1 MKNHNLSITDELKE
15 TDKKIASL
23 IDKRSRLLSRI
34 SQTRQQKNTS
44 LTDAQLEKEL
54 WKVWKEEM
62 KKSNQSI
69 VRQLFTIL
77 NSLGYS
83 RAEKGSSDNP
93 FCLYPPHTVNL
104 NLPAP
109 GSVAQSHFAAFL
121 SMFDQNKLELNN
133 FILNDHIIELIKLAN
148 QCGASLSWSD
158 NIFTSQGNHRLNLDG
173 QNLFINHSLFN
184 FYLFICLAIG
194 DANRIKFNSSAQ
206 FKTVNLKHLQDFL
219 PQLGARLSSIEPGS
233 YSLPVRLESGAPLPN
248 EISIPDQLDPEFVKA
263 LILTAPSY
271 EKGLTIRCN
280 FFNDKGFAE
289 LFSTM
294 KETGIQLEVMGNSV
308 EIHPSRTDLKQINIP
323 ADPVLSGFL
332 LSMAGLS
339 QGQTVLEGHWQQES
353 SESQAVLQVLEQCG
367 IKTNI
372 SSDRISAKS
381 AGPVTAD
388 FFDLSEYPSIMPL
401 AFSLCLSSSM
411 AAQTEIL
418 MPTET
423 TDYEIAVEILDQ
435 TGYDFE
441 AHNRGMRVFSQKK
454 KTKSDPW
461 NSPDPYWT
469 LGYCLLSFRNKGI
482 CLANPGKITS
492 IWPGFWRIF
501 TNLTG
506 KKEESKKEE
515 INDHRGDT
523 NEKPAR
529 RRIRT

>member
-1 MKNHNLSITDELKE
+1 MKNHNISITDELKE

-34 SQTRQQKNTS
+34 SQIRQQKKTS
-44 LTDAQLEKEL
+44 LTDASLEKEL

-83 RAEKGSSDNP
+83 RAEKGSSDKP
-93 FCLYPPHTVNL
+93 FCLYPPNTAVNL

-109 GSVAQSHFAAFL
+109 GSVAQSHHAAFL
-121 SMFDQNKLELNN
+121 SMFDQNKLELEN

-158 NIFTSQGNHRLNLDG
+158 SILTSQGNHSLGLDG

-184 FYLFICLAIG
+184 FYLFLCLAIG

-206 FKTVNLKHLQDFL
+206 LKTVNLKHLQDFL

-233 YSLPVRLESGAPLPN
+233 YSLPVRLESGAPLPK

-263 LILTAPSY
+263 LILAAPSF
-271 EKGLTIRCN
+271 EEGLTIRCN
-280 FFNDKGFAE
+280 FFNDKGFAD

-294 KETGIQLEVMGNSV
+294 KNTGINLKVNDNSV
-308 EIHPSRTDLKQINIP
+308 EIHPSRPDLSQITIP

-332 LSMAGLS
+332 LGMAGLS
-339 QGQTVLEGHWQQES
+339 RGQTVLAGHWQRKSLASLE
-353 SESQAVLQVLEQCG
+353 VLQVLEQCG

-381 AGPVTAD
+381 AEPVTAG
-388 FFDLSEYPSIMPL
+388 FFDLTDYSSIMPL
-401 AFSLCLSSSM
+401 AFSLCLSSSK

-423 TDYEIAVEILDQ
+423 IDYDIAVEILDQ

-441 AHNRGMRVFSQKK
+441 AHKRGMRVFSQKK

-506 KKEESKKEE
+506 KREE
-515 INDHRGDT
+515 INDHRGDI
-523 NEKPAR
+523 NDKPAH

>member
-34 SQTRQQKNTS
+34 SQLRQQKNTS
-44 LTDAQLEKEL
+44 LTDAQLEKDL

-83 RAEKGSSDNP
+83 RAEKGSSDKP
-93 FCLYPPHTVNL
+93 FCLYPPNTAVNL

-121 SMFDQNKLELNN
+121 CMFDQKKHEMNN
-133 FILNDHIIELIKLAN
+133 FILNDHIIELIKLSN
-148 QCGASLSWSD
+148 QCGANLSWSD
-158 NIFTSQGNHRLNLDG
+158 NVLTSQGNHRLDLDG

-184 FYLFICLAIG
+184 FYLFLCLALS

-219 PQLGARLSSIEPGS
+219 PQLGTRLSSIEPGS
-233 YSLPVRLESGAPLPN
+233 YSLPVRLESGAPLPK
-248 EISIPDQLDPEFVKA
+248 EISIPDQLDTKFVKA
-263 LILTAPSY
+263 LILTAPSF
-271 EKGLTIRCN
+271 EKGLIIRCN
-280 FFNDKGFAE
+280 FFDDKEFAD

-294 KETGIQLEVMGNSV
+294 KKTGINLHVKDNAV
-308 EIHPSRTDLKQINIP
+308 EIHPSRPDLNQITIP

-332 LSMAGLS
+332 LGMAGLS
-339 QGQTVLEGHWQQES
+339 QGQVSLAGHWQKNS
-353 SESQAVLQVLEQCG
+353 LESQAVLQVLEQCG
-367 IKTNI
+367 IKIEI
-372 SSDRISAKS
+372 SSDKISAN
-381 AGPVTAD
+381 AAELVTAD
-388 FFDLSEYPSIMPL
+388 FFDLSDYSSIMPL
-401 AFSLCLSSSM
+401 AFSLCLSSSK
-411 AAQTEIL
+411 ATQTEIL

-423 TDYEIAVEILDQ
+423 IDYDIAVEILNQ

-454 KTKSDPW
+454 KIKSEPW

-506 KKEESKKEE
+506 KREE
-515 INDHRGDT
+515 INDYKGDI
-523 NEKPAR
+523 NDKPAR